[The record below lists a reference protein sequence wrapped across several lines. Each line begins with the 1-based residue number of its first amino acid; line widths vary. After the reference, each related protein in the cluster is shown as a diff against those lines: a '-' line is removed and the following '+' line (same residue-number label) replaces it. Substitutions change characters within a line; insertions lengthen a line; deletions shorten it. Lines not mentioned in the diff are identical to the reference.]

1 MWFLFAS
8 SLGLQSKA
16 RYLKALQALLYEIKV
31 WLCSYHKSYD
41 TLLLPHPS
49 MVKFIW

>member
-16 RYLKALQALLYEIKV
+16 RYLKALQALLYEIKE
-31 WLCSYHKSYD
+31 WLCSYKQ
-41 TLLLPHPS
+41 P
-49 MVKFIW
+49 KFLFNDQVLNRSQT